1 MRRTHCTVL
10 VTALPLLLLG
20 RFAPSWSFAFQD
32 DHGSPATV
40 QGEHAGDG
48 QAAEHAAEP
57 NILSGDIGNIFFTL
71 LIFLSVVF
79 ILGRFAWKP
88 LLGALQKREEFI
100 RKSIEDAK
108 KERQEADKLL
118 AQYKVQIDKARE
130 EATAIVEEGRRDA
143 EQVRKRLQ
151 HEARKE
157 ADETIA
163 RGKREIELASANAIK
178 EIYDRTANLAVEVAG
193 RIVDKTLSPEDH
205 QGLVAESLDR
215 MKASAN

>member
-1 MRRTHCTVL
+1 M
-10 VTALPLLLLG
+10 
-20 RFAPSWSFAFQD
+20 
-32 DHGSPATV
+32 
-40 QGEHAGDG
+40 
-48 QAAEHAAEP
+48 
-57 NILSGDIGNIFFTL
+57 
-71 LIFLSVVF
+71 VF

-118 AQYKVQIDKARE
+118 VRYKEQIDKARE

-143 EQVRKRLQ
+143 EEVRKRLQ

-205 QGLVAESLDR
+205 QGLVAESLER